1 MREHGDTADSTDAS
15 VTDQLPIPQ
24 DRRTS
29 DAPDSVHPMRGAGA
43 RRRFLI
49 GTLLVNLAALSIDFA
64 VLDAPHLA
72 FALGLRLLLVTPLV
86 LLALALNRRPDDRAM
101 QSAVQATAVVAF
113 ALSVTAIGQFAPEP
127 FAGRYMMAALF
138 VIFAGALVS
147 ALSWPATKI
156 MTVTGTVLY
165 ILITVTGLRWPPA
178 WTNIDL
184 VGLCIVTCVIAL
196 RARQRKDAQIAELE
210 AIRRS
215 DARLKSDLRQANAAL
230 ERLSATDALT
240 GVFNRRYLDELIE
253 QEAASIVPSLGQ
265 SVLMIDVD
273 HFKLFNDHGG
283 HAAGDRCLQQI
294 VTAVRRN
301 LRSCDVVVRYGGEE
315 FAVVL
320 PGLDEAELH
329 DTAERLCLAVSDLKI
344 PHPGLGGGRVVTISV
359 GIAPAIPAETLADAI
374 QRADQSL
381 YRAKRAGRNRVSA

>member
-1 MREHGDTADSTDAS
+1 
-15 VTDQLPIPQ
+15 VTDQFPMPH

-29 DAPDSVHPMRGAGA
+29 DAPDVDHPMRGAGA
-43 RRRFLI
+43 RQRFLI

-64 VLDAPHLA
+64 VLDTPHLA
-72 FALGLRLLLVTPLV
+72 LAVGLRLLLVTPLV
-86 LLALALNRRPDDRAM
+86 LLALVLNRHPDHRVM

-147 ALSWPATKI
+147 AVSWRATKI
-156 MTVTGTVLY
+156 MTVTATVLY
-165 ILITVTGLRWPPA
+165 ILITVSGLRWPLA
-178 WTNIDL
+178 WANVDL
-184 VGLCIVTCVIAL
+184 VGLCVVTCVIAL

-215 DARLKSDLRQANAAL
+215 DARLKRDLREANAAL

-253 QEAASIVPSLGQ
+253 HETTSIVPSLGQ
-265 SVLMIDVD
+265 SLLMIDVD

-294 VTAVRRN
+294 VTAIRRN
-301 LRSCDVVVRYGGEE
+301 LRSCDVVARYGGEE

-320 PGLDEAELH
+320 PGLDAAELH
-329 DTAERLCLAVSDLKI
+329 ETAERLCHAVSDLKI
-344 PHPGLGGGRVVTISV
+344 PHPGLGDGCIVTISV
-359 GIAPAIPAETLADAI
+359 GIAPAVPAETLADAI

-381 YRAKRAGRNRVSA
+381 YRAKRGGRNRVSA

>member
-1 MREHGDTADSTDAS
+1 M
-15 VTDQLPIPQ
+15 TDQFPAYN
-24 DRRTS
+24 DRRAS
-29 DAPDSVHPMRGAGA
+29 DAQDSEHPMRGAGA

-49 GTLLVNLAALSIDFA
+49 GTLLVNIAALTIDVFA
-64 VLDAPHLA
+64 LDPQHLA
-72 FALGLRLLLVTPLV
+72 LALGLRLLVVTPLV
-86 LLALALNRRPDDRAM
+86 LLALALNRRPADRPLQTA
-101 QSAVQATAVVAF
+101 AQATAVVAF

-138 VIFAGALVS
+138 VIFAGTLVS
-147 ALSWPATKI
+147 ALPWRATRI
-156 MTVTGTVLY
+156 MTIAAAALY
-165 ILITVTGLRWPPA
+165 TLIVVSGLRWPPA
-178 WTNIDL
+178 WSNIDL
-184 VGLCIVTCVIAL
+184 VGLCLVTCVIAL
-196 RARQRKDAQIAELE
+196 RARQRKDAQIAELQQ
-210 AIRRS
+210 IRRR
-215 DARLKSDLRQANAAL
+215 DALLKQELRQANAAL
-230 ERLSATDALT
+230 GRLSTTDPLT

-253 QEAASIVPSLGQ
+253 QETASLVPSLGQ

-283 HAAGDRCLQQI
+283 HAAGDSCLQQI

-320 PGLDEAELH
+320 PGLDEAELRE
-329 DTAERLCLAVSDLKI
+329 TAERLCHAVSDLQI
-344 PHPGLGGGRVVTISV
+344 PHPGLGQGRVVTISV
-359 GIAPAIPAETLADAI
+359 GIAPPVPAETLADAI

>member
-1 MREHGDTADSTDAS
+1 M
-15 VTDQLPIPQ
+15 TDQFPLDN
-24 DRRTS
+24 DRRAS
-29 DAPDSVHPMRGAGA
+29 DAAAPEHPMRGAGA
-43 RRRFLI
+43 RRRFLL
-49 GTLLVNLAALSIDFA
+49 GTLIVNIAALSIDVA
-64 VLDAPHLA
+64 VLDPQHLA
-72 FALGLRLLLVTPLV
+72 LAAGLRLLVVTPLV
-86 LLALALNRRPDDRAM
+86 LVALALNRRPADRPL
-101 QSAVQATAVVAF
+101 QSAVQGTAVVAF

-147 ALSWPATKI
+147 ALSWGATKI
-156 MTVTGTVLY
+156 MTVTATVLY
-165 ILITVTGLRWPPA
+165 MLITVTGLRWPPA

-184 VGLCIVTCVIAL
+184 VGLCIITCVIAL
-196 RARQRKDAQIAELE
+196 RARERKDAQIAELE

-215 DARLKSDLRQANAAL
+215 DARLKRDLRRANAAL

-253 QEAASIVPSLGQ
+253 QETASIVPSLGQ

-294 VTAVRRN
+294 VAAVRRN
-301 LRSCDVVVRYGGEE
+301 LRACDVVVRYGGEE

-320 PGLDEAELH
+320 PGLDQAELQE
-329 DTAERLCLAVSDLKI
+329 TAERLCHAVKELKI
-344 PHPGLGGGRVVTISV
+344 AHPGLGEAEIVTISV
-359 GIAPAIPAETLADAI
+359 GIAPAVPAETLADAI

-381 YRAKRAGRNRVSA
+381 YRAKRGGRNRVSA

>member
-1 MREHGDTADSTDAS
+1 MTE
-15 VTDQLPIPQ
+15 QFPIDH
-24 DRRTS
+24 DRRAS
-29 DAPDSVHPMRGAGA
+29 DHPDPAHSMRGAGA

-72 FALGLRLLLVTPLV
+72 FAVGLRLLLVTPLV
-86 LLALALNRRPDDRAM
+86 LLALVLNRRPGYRAI
-101 QSAVQATAVVAF
+101 QSAVQSTAVVAF

-138 VIFAGALVS
+138 VIFAGAVVS
-147 ALSWPATKI
+147 ALSWSATKT
-156 MTVTGTVLY
+156 MTITATVLY
-165 ILITVTGLRWPPA
+165 IVITISGLRWPPL
-178 WTNIDL
+178 WSNIDL
-184 VGLCIVTCVIAL
+184 VGLSLVTCVIAL
-196 RARQRKDAQIAELE
+196 RARRRKDAQIAELE
-210 AIRRS
+210 AIRHI
-215 DARLKSDLRQANAAL
+215 DARLKLDLRRANAAL

-240 GVFNRRYLDELIE
+240 GVFNRRYLDVLIE
-253 QEAASIVPSLGQ
+253 QQPTSLVPSLGQ

-294 VTAVRRN
+294 VTAIRRN

-320 PGLDEAELH
+320 PGLEETELH
-329 DTAERLCLAVSDLKI
+329 QTAERLCRAVSELKI
-344 PHPGLGGGRVVTISV
+344 PHPGLGEAGVVTISV
-359 GIAPAIPAETLADAI
+359 GIAPAVPAEALADAI

-381 YRAKRAGRNRVSA
+381 YRAKRSGRNRACA

>member
-15 VTDQLPIPQ
+15 VTEQLPIPH

-29 DAPDSVHPMRGAGA
+29 DAPDSAHPMRGAGA

-86 LLALALNRRPDDRAM
+86 LLALVLNRRPDDRAM

-215 DARLKSDLRQANAAL
+215 DARLKRDLRQANAAL

-253 QEAASIVPSLGQ
+253 QEAVSIV
-265 SVLMIDVD
+265 
-273 HFKLFNDHGG
+273 
-283 HAAGDRCLQQI
+283 
-294 VTAVRRN
+294 RR
-301 LRSCDVVVRYGGEE
+301 S
-315 FAVVL
+315 
-320 PGLDEAELH
+320 
-329 DTAERLCLAVSDLKI
+329 
-344 PHPGLGGGRVVTISV
+344 GR
-359 GIAPAIPAETLADAI
+359 AC
-374 QRADQSL
+374 
-381 YRAKRAGRNRVSA
+381 